1 MSSAQLPGLVEYLAK
16 GLVDK
21 PDAVIVTE
29 VDLADQLILELEVD
43 PDDVGKVIGKQ
54 GRTVKA
60 MRTLLSAAAA
70 KIGDG
75 ATSRRRTVL
84 EIVD

>member
-1 MSSAQLPGLVEYLAK
+1 MPAPSLPGLVDYLARQ
-16 GLVDK
+16 LVDK

-29 VDLADQLILELEVD
+29 VDLDDQLVLELEVD
-43 PDDVGKVIGKQ
+43 PDDIGKVIGKQ

-60 MRTLLSAAAA
+60 MRALLQAASA
-70 KIGDG
+70 K
-75 ATSRRRTVL
+75 SRRRTVL

>member
-1 MSSAQLPGLVEYLAK
+1 MGLPSLVEYLAK

-60 MRTLLSAAAA
+60 MRTLLSAASA
-70 KIGDG
+70 KSE
-75 ATSRRRTVL
+75 SRRRTVL

>member
-1 MSSAQLPGLVEYLAK
+1 MADAQLHGLVEFLAK

-29 VDLADQLILELEVD
+29 VDLSDQLVLELEVD

-60 MRTLLSAAAA
+60 MRTLLQAASA
-70 KIGDG
+70 K
-75 ATSRRRTVL
+75 SRRRIVL

>member
-1 MSSAQLPGLVEYLAK
+1 MPAPSLPGLVDYLARQ
-16 GLVDK
+16 LVDK

-29 VDLADQLILELEVD
+29 VDLEDQLVLELEVD
-43 PDDVGKVIGKQ
+43 PDDIGKVIGKQ

-60 MRTLLSAAAA
+60 MRALLQAASV
-70 KIGDG
+70 K
-75 ATSRRRTVL
+75 SRRRTVL

>member
-1 MSSAQLPGLVEYLAK
+1 MAASLPGLVEYLAK

-60 MRTLLSAAAA
+60 MRTLLSAASA
-70 KIGDG
+70 KSE
-75 ATSRRRTVL
+75 SRRRTVL

>member
-1 MSSAQLPGLVEYLAK
+1 MPAPSLPGLVDYLARQ
-16 GLVDK
+16 LVDK

-29 VDLADQLILELEVD
+29 VDLDDQLVLELEVD
-43 PDDVGKVIGKQ
+43 PDDIGKVIGKQ

-60 MRTLLSAAAA
+60 MRALLQAASV
-70 KIGDG
+70 K
-75 ATSRRRTVL
+75 SRRRTVL

>member
-1 MSSAQLPGLVEYLAK
+1 MSSPSLPGLVDYLARQI
-16 GLVDK
+16 VDK

-29 VDLADQLILELEVD
+29 VDLNDQIVLELEVD
-43 PDDVGKVIGKQ
+43 PDDIGKVIGKQ

-60 MRTLLSAAAA
+60 MRALLQAASL
-70 KIGDG
+70 K
-75 ATSRRRTVL
+75 SRRRTVL

>member
-1 MSSAQLPGLVEYLAK
+1 MPAPSPSLPGLVDYLARQ
-16 GLVDK
+16 LVDK

-29 VDLADQLILELEVD
+29 VDLDDQLVLELEVD
-43 PDDVGKVIGKQ
+43 PDDIGKVIGKQ

-60 MRTLLSAAAA
+60 MRALLQAASV
-70 KIGDG
+70 K
-75 ATSRRRTVL
+75 SRRRTVL